1 MSESPARAHPSFRA
15 RMHMILESGHGAG
28 VAGTV
33 FEMALI
39 VLIVANVLAVTI
51 ESVPAYA
58 ARYGKWFVAFEIVS
72 IGIFTVEYALRLW
85 TAPEDPRYA
94 KGAIRGRLRY
104 VLRPLMII
112 DFLAFAPAYLLPLLP
127 FLDPRPLRI
136 FRLLR
141 LLKIV
146 RYSPALTTLGHV
158 ISAERRA
165 LLGTLI
171 LMLCVMCLSAE
182 AMHIIEGAVQ
192 PDRFGTLPDAMWW
205 AIVTLAT
212 VGYGDMVP
220 VTVLGKIVAA
230 ITMILGLGLFALPVG
245 IVATGFMQ
253 EIHRRDFVVSWGML
267 ARVPLFEDFDIETM
281 GEIVA
286 TLRAHLIGAGTRIV
300 EAGERAHAM
309 YFVISGDV
317 EEGDPGRATRRLH
330 SGDFFGAAAL
340 VHAGAYDATVTART
354 RSRLLALSAEDYA
367 NLVRKYPLLKQRIA
381 EHSSRV
387 SGIRYQ
393 NLRASDT

>member
-1 MSESPARAHPSFRA
+1 MSESPARAARPSFRA

-28 VAGTV
+28 LAGTV
-33 FEMALI
+33 FEVALI
-39 VLIVANVLAVTI
+39 ALIVANVLAVTF

-58 ARYGKWFVAFEIVS
+58 ARYGRYFAAFEIFS
-72 IGIFTVEYALRLW
+72 IAVFTLEYAARLW

-94 KGAIRGRLRY
+94 KGAVSGRLRY
-104 VLRPLMII
+104 ALRPLMII

-127 FLDPRPLRI
+127 FLDSRLLRV

-165 LLGTLI
+165 LFGTLI
-171 LMLCVMCLSAE
+171 LLLCVMCLSAE
-182 AMHIIEGAVQ
+182 TMHVIEGAVQ
-192 PDRFGTLPDAMWW
+192 PGRFGTLPDAMWW

-220 VTVLGKIVAA
+220 VTVLGKLVAA
-230 ITMILGLGLFALPVG
+230 VTMILGLGLFALPVG

-267 ARVPLFEDFDIETM
+267 SRVKLFEDFNVEAM

-286 TLRAHLIGAGTRIV
+286 ALRSHLIGAGTKIV
-300 EAGERAHAM
+300 EAGERAEAM

-317 EEGDPGRATRRLH
+317 EEDHPQRGKRRLH
-330 SGDFFGAAAL
+330 PGDFFGEAAL
-340 VHAGAYDATVTART
+340 LHAGAHDATVTART

-367 NLVRKYPLLKQRIA
+367 NLVRKYPLLKERIA
-381 EHSSRV
+381 EHAAKHHD
-387 SGIRYQ
+387 
-393 NLRASDT
+393 LK